1 MIAQLLLGF
10 LADLVF
16 DSAVASGRSYQAEV
30 SRYLE
35 QRGFI
40 RDTRSEPL
48 PAN

>member
-16 DSAVASGRSYQAEV
+16 ESAAASRRSYQAEV

-35 QRGFI
+35 RRGFI
-40 RDTRSEPL
+40 PDARPEPL
-48 PAN
+48 AVN

>member
-10 LADLVF
+10 LADFVF
-16 DSAVASGRSYQAEV
+16 ESAAASRRSYQAEV

-35 QRGFI
+35 QRGFVSDA
-40 RDTRSEPL
+40 RPEPL